1 MNRIT
6 SSTAKMML
14 TAALLSALLLLRALA
29 SNAQTSYS
37 SSTVDLVLSGTSTL
51 HNWDMKSVK
60 ANCTASFLRNSA
72 GQVTGL
78 TALSFST
85 PATALKSEHTS
96 MDNNAYKALKTDQN
110 PAITYTMTSATVTN
124 GDAGTVIVK
133 TKGQLTIA
141 GATRD
146 EEIIA
151 TVKPN
156 ADNTLTV
163 SGSRT
168 ISMKE
173 FSMKPPSFMMGT
185 VKTGND
191 VTLKFSL
198 ILKKI

>member
-29 SNAQTSYS
+29 SNAQTNYS
-37 SSTVDLVLSGTSTL
+37 SSTVDLVISGTSTL
-51 HNWDMKSVK
+51 HSWDMKSFK
-60 ANCTASFLRNSA
+60 ANCTASFNQNGA

-78 TALSFST
+78 TALTFST

-96 MDNNAYKALKTDQN
+96 MDNNAYKALKTDKN

-124 GDAGTVIVK
+124 GNAGTIIVQS
-133 TKGQLTIA
+133 KGKLTIA
-141 GATRD
+141 GTTRD

-163 SGSRT
+163 SGSRA
-168 ISMKE
+168 ISMKD
-173 FSMKPPSFMMGT
+173 FSMQPPSFMMGT
-185 VKTGND
+185 IKTGND
-191 VTLKFSL
+191 VTLKFTL

>member
-1 MNRIT
+1 MNRIS
-6 SSTAKMML
+6 SSTVKMML
-14 TAALLSALLLLRALA
+14 TVAFLSALLLLRTQA
-29 SNAQTSYS
+29 SNAQTTYS

-60 ANCTASFLRNSA
+60 ANCTAAFKQNST
-72 GQVTGL
+72 GQVTEL

-85 PATALKSEHTS
+85 PATALKSEHSS
-96 MDNNAYKALKTDQN
+96 MDNNAYKTLKTDKN

-124 GDAGTVIVK
+124 GAGGTIIVQS
-133 TKGQLTIA
+133 KGKLTIA
-141 GATRD
+141 GTTRD
-146 EEIIA
+146 EEIVA

-168 ISMKE
+168 ISMKD
-173 FSMKPPSFMMGT
+173 FSMQPPSFMLGT

-191 VTLKFSL
+191 VTLTFSL

>member
-14 TAALLSALLLLRALA
+14 TAAFLSALLLMHALA
-29 SNAQTSYS
+29 SNAQTTYS

-60 ANCTASFLRNSA
+60 ANCTAAFNQNSA
-72 GQVTGL
+72 GQVTEL

-85 PATALKSEHTS
+85 PATALKSEHSS
-96 MDNNAYKALKTDQN
+96 MDNNAYKALKTDKN

-124 GDAGTVIVK
+124 GNGATIIVHS
-133 TKGQLTIA
+133 KGKLTIA
-141 GATRD
+141 GTTRD

-168 ISMKE
+168 ISMKD
-173 FSMKPPSFMMGT
+173 FSMQPPSFMLGT

-198 ILKKI
+198 ILKRI